1 VPPMPESGEG
11 VQPRFASNLINVQI
25 VGLSS
30 KSVFKVLTASL
41 VFSLS
46 LVSVAAASLYA
57 AGPPKYPSFVT
68 AMCPPEPTG
77 PLSAAPSAIEGGPTV
92 ALTFDDGPGPSVP
105 AIMQILAR
113 YHIRA
118 SFLNDDTHYPGYL
131 TQENNAGYLMGN
143 HTGNHHL
150 LTGVSLGQ
158 QLAEIDRSIQKTF
171 GVTKT
176 SACVFRPPYGG
187 FDSNT
192 IKAAALRNSG
202 MWMWNDGTG
211 DFLAQG
217 SGSAYW
223 VRHIWT
229 SAVGVGLKLPHV
241 VILLH
246 DQHHDMPATVAA
258 LPIIID
264 HFLAH
269 HYTFVDLLGR
279 SGAPNTCPG
288 TDPGPLAGAGTALA
302 TGTTLASGES
312 RVSPNGEFTLSMQTD
327 GNLVVK
333 ITGGRVLWESHTS
346 GHPGATAQVTSD
358 GKLIVTDG
366 AAIYWTST
374 GTGASSVSLGNNGN
388 LVAMVGS
395 AVVWQSNSIWSKMLP
410 GDSLRT
416 GWRLYSPN
424 GLCSLIQLSS
434 GALKL
439 TSANGMSIW
448 TNGVKAPN
456 NPATTLMSSGS
467 LVTSHQVGGNS
478 QQAWNS
484 QMSMHPRD
492 SLSVTNTGHLVF
504 KTLGGI
510 LFYQTP

>member
-1 VPPMPESGEG
+1 M
-11 VQPRFASNLINVQI
+11 QPRFASNLINVQI
-25 VGLSS
+25 VGLCS

-118 SFLNDDTHYPGYL
+118 SFMNDDTHYPGYL

-158 QLAEIDRSIQKTF
+158 QLAEIDRSIEKTF

-424 GLCSLIQLSS
+424 GLCSLTQLSS

-439 TSANGMSIW
+439 TSSNGMNIW

>member
-1 VPPMPESGEG
+1 MHILGS
-11 VQPRFASNLINVQI
+11 
-25 VGLSS
+25 SS

-41 VFSLS
+41 AISLS
-46 LVSVAAASLYA
+46 LVGVAAASLYP
-57 AGPPKYPSFVT
+57 AGPPKYPAFVT

-77 PLSAAPSAIEGGPTV
+77 PLSAAPSAVEGGPTV

-105 AIMQILAR
+105 AIMQVLAK

-118 SFLNDDTHYPGYL
+118 SFMNDDTHFPNYL

-158 QLAEIDRSIQKTF
+158 QLAEIDRSIEKTY
-171 GVTKT
+171 GTTRT

-187 FDSNT
+187 YDNT
-192 IKAAALRNSG
+192 TVQAAALRNSG
-202 MWMWNDGTG
+202 MWMWNVGTG
-211 DFLAQG
+211 DFLAMG
-217 SGSAYW
+217 SSSAYW

-229 SAVGVGLKLPHV
+229 SAVGPGLKLSHV
-241 VILLH
+241 VILMH

-288 TDPGPLAGAGTALA
+288 TSRGPLAGAGTALP

-312 RVSPNGEFTLSMQTD
+312 RVSPNGEFTLTMESG

-358 GKLIVTDG
+358 GKFVVSDG
-366 AAIYWTST
+366 AMTLWSST
-374 GTGASSVSLGNNGN
+374 GTGATSVSLGNNGN
-388 LVAMVGS
+388 LAATLGGS
-395 AVVWQSNSIWSKMLP
+395 VVWQSNSIWSKMLP
-410 GDSLRT
+410 GDTLRT
-416 GWRLYSPN
+416 GWSLYSPN
-424 GLCSLIQLSS
+424 GLCSLTQLSS

-439 TSANGMSIW
+439 SSPNGMNIW
-448 TNGVKAPN
+448 TNGVKALN
-456 NPATTLMSSGS
+456 NPSTTLSSSGS
-467 LVTSHQVGGNS
+467 LVTSHLVGGSS

-492 SLSVTNTGHLVF
+492 SMSVTNTGHLVF
-504 KTLGGI
+504 STLGGI